1 MTYQEYGENVPNAQ
15 PVVLEGLQAKSVHA
29 FNIMGGK
36 LDWGAIESVTAYL
49 DIRNEE
55 LELFI
60 DNLVHFQEFQARK
73 HD

>member
-1 MTYQEYGENVPNAQ
+1 
-15 PVVLEGLQAKSVHA
+15 
-29 FNIMGGK
+29 MGRK
-36 LDWGAIESVTAYL
+36 LDWSAIESVTAYL

-60 DNLVHFQEFQARK
+60 DNLVHFQEFQAKK